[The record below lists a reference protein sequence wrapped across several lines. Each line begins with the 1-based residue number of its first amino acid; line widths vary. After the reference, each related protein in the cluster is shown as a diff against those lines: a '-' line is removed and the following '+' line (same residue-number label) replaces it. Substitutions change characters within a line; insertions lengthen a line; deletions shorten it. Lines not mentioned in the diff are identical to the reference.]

1 LNKIFVKLNI
11 YFRIKINYKINTNK
25 QNIVYESIQRFITI
39 TIDINKVEKITI
51 IVFLILTFAIL
62 LFSIFS

>member
-1 LNKIFVKLNI
+1 MNKIFVKLNI